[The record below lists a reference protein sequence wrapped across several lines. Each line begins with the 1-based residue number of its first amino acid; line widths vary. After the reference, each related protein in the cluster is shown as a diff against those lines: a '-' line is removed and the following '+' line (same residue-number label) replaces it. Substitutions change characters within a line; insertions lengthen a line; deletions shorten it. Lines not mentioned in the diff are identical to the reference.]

1 MRVALVGCGK
11 RKLQHL
17 AEARD
22 LYTGPLFRAARR
34 FAETCDAWCILSA
47 KHGLVDPRRILAP
60 YDTSM
65 ASLSRVERARWADEV
80 RTAILARWP
89 AGSCTLVFLAGVA
102 YAPAISGILAERPI
116 EGLKLGHRLRWFK
129 EQRRTG

>member
-1 MRVALVGCGK
+1 
-11 RKLQHL
+11 
-17 AEARD
+17 
-22 LYTGPLFRAARR
+22 
-34 FAETCDAWCILSA
+34 
-47 KHGLVDPRRILAP
+47 
-60 YDTSM
+60 M